1 MNKKFFIM
9 IKKVILSLIILT
21 LFNVYKVSYSFANE
35 STIDLLIENKQ
46 RQKELQIEINN
57 INNKIELKKEG
68 YKNSYID
75 LDKNNSVDIVKISFV
90 KSNNQVDIENNEI
103 DDLEEAKNILSKELE
118 ETIIEGVKIE
128 KILEQYSLEELEN
141 NNKDFII
148 GIWPL
153 KEYTYISS
161 QYGYRIHPISNVR
174 SFHKGIDIPA
184 PQDTDIVSIDDG
196 IVTFSGYQNGY
207 GNVIKIKHFD
217 GKISIYA
224 HNNSLI
230 VSEDDV
236 VKQGDIIAK
245 VGSTGNSTGNHVHF
259 EIIVNNKNINPI
271 YGVIK

>member
-46 RQKELQIEINN
+46 KQKELQIEINN
-57 INNKIELKKEG
+57 INNQIELKKEG

-75 LDKNNSVDIVKISFV
+75 LDKNNSVDIVTISFV
-90 KSNNQVDIENNEI
+90 KSNNQVAIENNEI
-103 DDLEEAKNILSKELE
+103 DDLEVAKNILSKELE

-128 KILEQYSLEELEN
+128 KILEEYSLEELEN
-141 NNKDFII
+141 NNKDFIT

-196 IVTFSGYQNGY
+196 IVTFSGYQSGY
-207 GNVIKIKHFD
+207 GNVVKIKHFD

-230 VSEDDV
+230 VSEGDV